1 MPIAYNPRTGRL
13 AQPKDGP
20 GRGGFDRT
28 PSTPTAE
35 TTPMQK
41 PPFPTE
47 SKMTVKSGGNM
58 VGDNPA
64 GARGGSADT
73 NEKATGSGTTLTNL
87 PGRLAA
93 PTGDQGVK
101 MIPSTM
107 NDSGKERLTAAMK
120 RYGAPDTGK
129 A

>member
-1 MPIAYNPRTGRL
+1 MAR
-13 AQPKDGP
+13 PKDGP
-20 GRGGFDRT
+20 GRGGFDRSY
-28 PSTPTAE
+28 STPTE
-35 TTPMQK
+35 TTTMHK
-41 PPFPTE
+41 HPFPTE

-73 NEKATGSGTTLTNL
+73 NAKATGSGTTLTNL

-93 PTGDQGVK
+93 PTGDQGVS
-101 MIPSTM
+101 MIASTM
-107 NDSGKERLTAAMK
+107 NDSGAERLTAAMK